1 MSYGNEEIQAL
12 DQQWNSWKEENPWY
26 LSTADNDARLTAE
39 MTSMVNAGHALD
51 RDLLDKAARNLA
63 NRAEISIVPMSLTRK
78 GETSTPTPA
87 APKKFAQ
94 DDLASGTLTHDGHIS
109 VLKIRQWEQERA
121 EELQAEKLQR
131 QLQESRERDARNAP
145 EPSDPEGELPVSLM
159 DNPAEEAR
167 VLSLP
172 SVTPQKIRR
181 YLALKNEEKMRRL
194 QEQNGGR
201 R

>member
-39 MTSMVNAGHALD
+39 MTAMVNAGHALD
-51 RDLLDKAARNLA
+51 RNLLDKAARNLA
-63 NRAEISIVPMSLTRK
+63 NRAEIAIVP
-78 GETSTPTPA
+78 TSFVKKPAPA
-87 APKKFAQ
+87 AEPVFESKRFGQ
-94 DDLASGTLTHDGHIS
+94 DDFSSGTVRHDGHIS
-109 VLKIRQWEQERA
+109 VIQIKKWETERA

-145 EPSDPEGELPVSLM
+145 EPSEPEGELPLSLM
-159 DNPAEEAR
+159 DNPAEESR

-172 SVTPQKIRR
+172 SVTPAKIRR
-181 YLALKNEEKMRRL
+181 YMSRKNEETMRRL
-194 QEQNGGR
+194 QEGAR
-201 R
+201 RR

>member
-131 QLQESRERDARNAP
+131 QLQESRERDARNQP
-145 EPSDPEGELPVSLM
+145 EPEEISGELPLSLM
-159 DNPAEEAR
+159 DSPTEEAR

-172 SVTPQKIRR
+172 SVTPAKIRR
-181 YLALKNEEKMRRL
+181 YMSRKNEETLRRM
-194 QEQNGGR
+194 QEKAR
-201 R
+201 RG